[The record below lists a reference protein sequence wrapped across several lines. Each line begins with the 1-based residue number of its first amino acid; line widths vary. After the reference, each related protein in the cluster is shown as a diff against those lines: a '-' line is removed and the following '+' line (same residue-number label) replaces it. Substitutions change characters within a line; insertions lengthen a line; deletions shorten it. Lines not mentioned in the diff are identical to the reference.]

1 VVLGGDCASLV
12 VAGRLALAG
21 HRVLVWEAPLASG
34 SILKPDER
42 QKLTLLGMGGG
53 AEAELA
59 STSDLFAALAAGE
72 VLVTCAQP
80 STQAAFA
87 DMVLPLIEPRHVLVL
102 LPGRL
107 GSLAFAKWLRDR
119 GRQDLPTLVESD
131 VAPFAG
137 RLLTPG
143 RLDVFAVA
151 QRPGFG
157 VYPASRTE
165 PAMALLADLFP
176 DARAHPH
183 VLAAALAS
191 VEPFVRAP
199 ALLMNAAAADRAGP
213 DWAFPHG
220 FTTGVA
226 RVAEAL
232 DGERLTLAAALG
244 LTLPT
249 AAEALHGWGLSPRG
263 DLWSAVHGSLA
274 LTRAAEQSTPAELAV
289 DDVAFGLRVWVA
301 LADQLGVPLPVCRSL
316 STLFAAASEVQ
327 LDSGRTLDDLGIA
340 GLSVAGLDRLL
351 VQGSDE
357 RTP

>member
-21 HRVLVWEAPLASG
+21 HRVLVWEAPLTSG
-34 SILKPDER
+34 SILMPDER
-42 QKLTLLGMGGG
+42 QKLTLRGSGG
-53 AEAELA
+53 EAEVTLA
-59 STSDLFAALAAGE
+59 STSDLFAALAAGD
-72 VLVTCAQP
+72 VLVTCAP
-80 STQAAFA
+80 PRTQAAFA
-87 DMVLPLIEPRHVLVL
+87 DMVLPLIEPRHLLVL
-102 LPGRL
+102 LPGGL

-137 RLLTPG
+137 RLLAPG

-165 PAMALLADLFP
+165 PAMALLADLFA
-176 DARAHPH
+176 DSRAYPH

-191 VEPFVRAP
+191 VQPFVRAP
-199 ALLMNAAAADRAGP
+199 ALLMNSAAAEHETP
-213 DWAFPHG
+213 ESAFPHG

-232 DGERLTLAAALG
+232 DDERLTLAAALG

-274 LTRAAEQSTPAELAV
+274 LTLAAEQSTPAELAI
-289 DDVAFGLRVWVA
+289 DDVAFGLRVWVE
-301 LADQLGVPLPVCRSL
+301 LADQLGVSLPTCRSL
-316 STLFAAASEVQ
+316 SALFAASSEATQ
-327 LDSGRTLDDLGIA
+327 DSGRTLDDLGVA

-351 VQGSDE
+351 ARGSDE
-357 RTP
+357 PDP